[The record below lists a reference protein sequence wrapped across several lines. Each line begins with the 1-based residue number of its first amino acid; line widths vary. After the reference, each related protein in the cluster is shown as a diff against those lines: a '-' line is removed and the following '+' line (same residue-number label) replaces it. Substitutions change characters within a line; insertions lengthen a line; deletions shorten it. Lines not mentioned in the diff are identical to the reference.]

1 MGNYLILSKGVIILV
16 HTSKLYWTQ
25 MTHQDWKMYLVF
37 TDEAIVYISSPNNSF
52 DEVQQWTQDKFPKHE
67 LIFDDLFA
75 EQYIKEITDYL
86 NGKRNTFKIPTY
98 LSGTNFQLAVW
109 DALKKIPYGEIHT
122 YTDVAE
128 AISNPKAVRAVGAA
142 IGANPLL
149 MIVPCHRVIAKSGAL
164 TGFRAGL
171 DVKERLIELEKST

>member
-1 MGNYLILSKGVIILV
+1 M
-16 HTSKLYWTQ
+16 H
-25 MTHQDWKMYLVF
+25 LVF
-37 TDEAIVYISSPNNSF
+37 TDEAIVYISTPNNSF
-52 DEVQQWTQDKFPKHE
+52 DEVQRWAQRKFLGHE
-67 LIFDDLFA
+67 LVRNNLLA

-86 NGKRNTFKIPTY
+86 RGKRKKFTIPTY
-98 LSGTNFQLAVW
+98 LSGTKFQLAVW
-109 DALKKIPYGEIHT
+109 DALNKIPYGEIHT

-128 AISNPKAVRAVGAA
+128 AINNPKAVRAVGAA

-171 DVKERLIELEKST
+171 DVKERLIKLEREAEAMTNVL